1 MTIVALNRILR
12 KNTHTLNNKEYNIEM
27 TMNKKCVKKTQHYES
42 PLIQKME
49 VELEQVIATSGKA
62 RVKVSVEGG
71 SKEETWD
78 DTGFGGNYDIYI

>member
-1 MTIVALNRILR
+1 
-12 KNTHTLNNKEYNIEM
+12 
-27 TMNKKCVKKTQHYES
+27 MNKGCMKETSHYES

-49 VELEQVIATSGKA
+49 IELEKVIATSGKA

-78 DTGFGGNYDIYI
+78 DTGCGGNYDIDM